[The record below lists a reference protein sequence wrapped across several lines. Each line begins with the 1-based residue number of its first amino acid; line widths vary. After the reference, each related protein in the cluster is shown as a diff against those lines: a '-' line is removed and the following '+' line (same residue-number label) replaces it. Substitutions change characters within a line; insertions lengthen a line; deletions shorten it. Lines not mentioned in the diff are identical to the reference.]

1 MTLLENMSEILSN
14 SVESNKPETA
24 SNNPQGVE
32 LLASMMA
39 YYGSVPPP
47 GMVEAY
53 ERLCPGA
60 TNRFIQVAEHEQ
72 QRRTDNDKAA
82 ANLALIQEENSK
94 VNYRWGL
101 IGSCGLMALYLIIM
115 FLCVLLNA
123 PAQFLVAMLGVPALS
138 AVAAIVTQFM
148 LKSSSSKS

>member
-1 MTLLENMSEILSN
+1 MSEISSN
-14 SVESNKPETA
+14 SVETNKPDVV
-24 SNNPQGVE
+24 SSSPQGVE

-47 GMVEAY
+47 EMVEAY

-60 TNRFIQVAEHEQ
+60 TNRFIQIAEHEQ
-72 QRRTDNDKAA
+72 QRRTDNDRAVS
-82 ANLALIQEENSK
+82 NLAVIQEENSK
-94 VNYRWGL
+94 INYRWGL
-101 IGSCGLMALYLIIM
+101 VSSCGLMALYLIIM

-123 PAQFLVAMLGVPALS
+123 PSQFLVAMLGVPALS

-148 LKSSSSKS
+148 LKSSSTKS